1 MTNKILY
8 SSGSGIATITLN
20 RPGKRNALDSE
31 MVDGVQ
37 QALSR
42 SASDA
47 GVRVVVITGAGQ
59 DFCAGA
65 DLAALQQLQDA
76 GPMENLGDAR
86 RLADLFLEMRRHPRP
101 IVAIIRGRAL
111 AGGCGLATSA
121 DIVLAVESAEFGYP
135 EINIGFVPAMV
146 MAILRRSVAER
157 RAFELLTTG
166 ERIPAPKA
174 LEIGLINRVYADNVF
189 EAEVERYVTQLV
201 ARPASA
207 LTLTKS
213 LMYQMDG
220 LTFEAALS
228 AGVQANVL
236 ARLTDD
242 YRRGIEQFLKTS

>member
-1 MTNKILY
+1 
-8 SSGSGIATITLN
+8 
-20 RPGKRNALDSE
+20 
-31 MVDGVQ
+31 
-37 QALSR
+37 
-42 SASDA
+42 
-47 GVRVVVITGAGQ
+47 
-59 DFCAGA
+59 
-65 DLAALQQLQDA
+65 
-76 GPMENLGDAR
+76 MENLGDAR